1 MLKITPLILL
11 ILFSFSVKTSAQ
23 EEQDVKLQEDYTN
36 YFSNQDKSVYL
47 HLNKT
52 TFLPKEELWFAA
64 YTYQPFSNIPD
75 LKTTNLQVA
84 LFDERNRKII
94 SKVILAN
101 GGKGTG
107 FLNLKKLRPGT
118 YNLVAS
124 QDGNTSNFFQQPI
137 RIISG
142 KSKST
147 GPRNFDLQLLPEGG
161 HLLADTENSVGFK
174 VLDSNGEAKEI
185 EGFLLDEAGDTLKAI
200 NSNQFGMGKF
210 QIVPKSG
217 KSYRVVTMIDSIQ
230 ISTMLPD
237 AKTTGINLSIER
249 LGNDYMARLNTNKQ
263 SLDKI
268 DDENFKM
275 VIHNGSEIKKL
286 AFKFEKDELRKIL
299 PLKNEILF
307 NGINIVTVF
316 DEDFN
321 PLVERMIYKDI
332 ADQRVPVSANFVK
345 SQNDSLVLNVSTTL
359 DSLAANSLSISV
371 LPAENKSYHPK
382 HNLIS
387 HFELKPYV
395 KGNIEH
401 PEYYF
406 ASEVNLRR
414 RLYDLDLLLLNQGW
428 SKYEW
433 PEIFEAD
440 KTSSSLKNGFTL
452 QGTVNNDR
460 TEPGDK
466 VFLKSDE
473 IGLFEIVDLDE
484 NKSFEL
490 SRLFIL
496 DSTNISI
503 GVTQGK
509 KQKIIKPKLYVKVL
523 PPNDHFSNLRLSE
536 EDKQAIFDNDRA
548 TYQLGDYRNFIRTG
562 ESLDTITVTAS
573 RKKEMGIENNG
584 FGDKVEMNEET
595 KKQYLFVTSYISM
608 NGFKVRRDNMNGQVY
623 IYNRRFGRLFEPVIQ
638 LDGVTLVDYSILY
651 NLQTSDVESIYINQ
665 NGGAVM
671 GKTSFGGIIRINTL
685 SGQKRANNSGDY
697 SPNTYEFLSN
707 TGFARD
713 KEFYTPQYRSYTD
726 DLFNNYGVI
735 DWKNNI
741 SLNEDG
747 KSSFKILNT
756 LQNKVD
762 LFIEGMTVD
771 GKLISEK
778 ITLELN

>member
-11 ILFSFSVKTSAQ
+11 ILFSFSVKTFALV
-23 EEQDVKLQEDYTN
+23 EQDIKLQDDYTN
-36 YFSNQDKSVYL
+36 FFSNQDKSVFL

-52 TFLPKEELWFAA
+52 TFLPKEELWFSA
-64 YTYQPFSNIPD
+64 YLYQPFSNIPD
-75 LKTTNLQVA
+75 LETTNLQVT
-84 LFDERNRKII
+84 LFDEKNKNII
-94 SKVILAN
+94 SKVILTN

-124 QDGNTSNFFQQPI
+124 QDGKSSNFFQQPI
-137 RIISG
+137 RIVSG
-142 KSKST
+142 NSKSSA
-147 GPRNFDLQLLPEGG
+147 PRNFDLQVLPEGG
-161 HLLADTENSVGFK
+161 HMLENTENSVGFK
-174 VLDSNGEAKEI
+174 ILDSNGEARKMK
-185 EGFLLDEAGDTLKAI
+185 GYLLDELGDTLKVI
-200 NSNQFGMGKF
+200 KSNQFGMGKF
-210 QIVPKSG
+210 QIVPKPD
-217 KSYRVVTMIDSIQ
+217 KSYRIITMIDTIQ
-230 ISTMLPD
+230 ISTMLPE
-237 AKTTGINLSIER
+237 AKTTGINCSIER
-249 LGNDYMARLNTNKQ
+249 LGNDYMARINTNKQ
-263 SLDKI
+263 SLEKI
-268 DDENFKM
+268 YDQTFKM
-275 VIHNGSEIKKL
+275 FIHNGSEIKTL
-286 AFKFEKDELRKIL
+286 EFKFDKDELKKVL
-299 PLKNEILF
+299 PLKNEMLF

-321 PLVERMIYKDI
+321 PLVERLIYKDI
-332 ADQRVPVSANFVK
+332 ANRRVPVSADFVRK
-345 SQNDSLVLNVSTTL
+345 ENDSLVLNVGTTI
-359 DSLAANSLSISV
+359 DSLTPNSLSISV
-371 LPAENKSYHPK
+371 LPSGNKSYHPR
-382 HNLIS
+382 HNIIS
-387 HFELKPYV
+387 QFELKPYI

-406 ASEVNLRR
+406 ASDVNLRR

-428 SKYEW
+428 SKYTW
-433 PEIFEAD
+433 PEIFNAD
-440 KTSSSLKNGFTL
+440 KTSSSIKNGFTV
-452 QGTVNNDR
+452 QGTINNDS

-496 DSTNISI
+496 DSTNIRI

-536 EDKQAIFDNDRA
+536 KDKKTIFSNDRP
-548 TYQLGDYRNFIRTG
+548 TLPLGDYRNFIRTG
-562 ESLDTITVTAS
+562 ESLDTITVTS
-573 RKKEMGIENNG
+573 KRKEEIENNHLG
-584 FGDKVEMNEET
+584 FGFKKQMDEET
-595 KKQYLFVTSYISM
+595 KKQFLFVTSYISM

-623 IYNRRFGRLFEPVIQ
+623 IFNRRFGRLWEPVIQ
-638 LDGVTLVDYSILY
+638 LDGVTLVDNSILY

-671 GKTSFGGIIRINTL
+671 GKTSPGGIIRINTL
-685 SGQKRANNSGDY
+685 SGQKRANGSGDY

-741 SLNEDG
+741 SLNENG
-747 KSSFKILNT
+747 KASFKILNT

-771 GKLISEK
+771 GKLISEN
-778 ITLELN
+778 ITLKLN